1 MIRIDEIY
9 SNTFWPWIKKNLPGM
24 RMFFCDPFGHTQKE
38 NLYNF
43 GDDNI
48 TERSFVYFH
57 DQEPIQFD
65 TYRPLF
71 SHVVSSNFDL
81 ISNREVFHD
90 TDFKKTKKNSQF
102 VSHVVVSEKGENL
115 KKLTDTY
122 SWIPHY
128 YFFHGWACLDWYRGY
143 NYTFLFPPPSQR
155 DQPRHSFM
163 CPNRIMGGER
173 DHRVLFLYHT
183 VRASIA
189 NAKISCPRL
198 CPDQQ
203 TDILDLCAK
212 YAHRYPDIQQVLEQA
227 DLPWNFEGESGSPM
241 SSCWLTNF
249 EEATNSL
256 VYVPTE
262 TVYFGKRLHL
272 TEKTFKAITL
282 GMPFVLVATAGS
294 LEYLRSYGFKTFG
307 GVWNED
313 YDLEQDDF
321 LRLEKIVALL
331 KDLDSSTP
339 RELEQIRKAC
349 LPAVQHNW
357 DHFYHGGFEKI
368 LWQEL
373 QTMLHGLHF

>member
-1 MIRIDEIY
+1 
-9 SNTFWPWIKKNLPGM
+9 M

-57 DQEPIQFD
+57 DQEPIQFE

-71 SHVVSSNFDL
+71 AHVAQCNFDL
-81 ISNREVFHD
+81 VPNREGFHD
-90 TDFKKTKKNSQF
+90 ADQTRKKKNLQF
-102 VSHVVVSEKGENL
+102 LCHVVVSEKGANL
-115 KKLTDTY
+115 KQLADTY
-122 SWIPHY
+122 GWTPHY

-143 NYTFLFPPPSQR
+143 NHTFLFPPPNERSRPQ
-155 DQPRHSFM
+155 HSFM
-163 CPNRIMGGER
+163 SPNRIIGGER
-173 DHRVLFLYHT
+173 DHRTLFLYH
-183 VRASIA
+183 VLSAGIA
-189 NAKISCPRL
+189 QAKITCPRY
-198 CPDQQ
+198 CPDQH
-203 TDILDLCAK
+203 TDILDLGAK
-212 YAHRYPDIQQVLEQA
+212 YINRYPDIKQVLEQA
-227 DLPWNFEGESGSPM
+227 NLPWNFEGESGSPM

-249 EEATNSL
+249 HEATNSL

-262 TVYFGKRLHL
+262 TVYFGERLHL
-272 TEKTFKAITL
+272 TEKTFKAIAL

-307 GVWNED
+307 NVWNED
-313 YDLEQDDF
+313 YDQEQDDF
-321 LRLEKIVALL
+321 RRLEKIVALL
-331 KDLDSSTP
+331 KDLDASSP
-339 RELEQIRKAC
+339 RELDQIRKAC

-357 DHFYHGGFEKI
+357 NHFYHGGLEKI